1 MSRMPLDSFLPSG
14 ALLDPNEHPVTFPGL
29 VPSHQGSVISPLALP
44 RNANQQVSYFDDRQS
59 LAGRHL
65 STHSAQAQLQSQY
78 LSPLRS
84 PPTAGASNLI
94 SPTLS
99 PLTDSGEHTASTQLR
114 RVLIQNRR
122 LLENW
127 EAERAHLEANR
138 SRAEEIYK
146 EERAIMDE
154 DRLIWAEKE
163 AQYLARITDLERENI
178 ALRESITRNTRE
190 KSRDSTARSPL
201 GLGLEHSERPGVK
214 FRSLQDST
222 SPIATPVIGLG
233 HTMPES
239 RPFVPLDPRMQ
250 GSSTQT
256 STPGDGPETKENNI
270 PSIDVQEVHPDL
282 EGIPLRSTAVKKS
295 TFTDGKP
302 PSPPLSGSNVTGSNP
317 NSNAGSPGS
326 GSRSK
331 ATPAE
336 VTQETLQAPEASR
349 LTMHAG
355 HTPNHSLSTF
365 ATALSTNATNTA
377 GSSGA
382 STPTHGQSHGGV
394 GNGAAYTDGQ
404 QDHAAEDPK
413 PLLEPSERDP
423 ELRGPLSLRNQQAF
437 DEIFLGKV
445 ADKLLDSIQ
454 TDDATPT
461 VLKHGADEP
470 EVVQPVPAA
479 LDEDD
484 EPLKPEASEDVPLK
498 FKSNSNFGAPLGTLQ
513 GF

>member
-1 MSRMPLDSFLPSG
+1 MTLTMARMPLDSFLPSG

-29 VPSHQGSVISPLALP
+29 VPTHQGSVISPLALP
-44 RNANQQVSYFDDRQS
+44 RNATQQVSYFDDRQL
-59 LAGRHL
+59 LAGRHH
-65 STHSAQAQLQSQY
+65 STHSAPQQQRQF
-78 LSPLRS
+78 LSPHRS
-84 PPTAGASNLI
+84 PPTIGASHLI

-99 PLTDSGEHTASTQLR
+99 PLSDSGEHTASTQLR

-154 DRLIWAEKE
+154 DRLIWSEKE
-163 AQYLARITDLERENI
+163 AQYLARITELEREN
-178 ALRESITRNTRE
+178 AVLRESYA
-190 KSRDSTARSPL
+190 RDSKVRSPL
-201 GLGLEHSERPGVK
+201 GLGSEQSDRPGVT
-214 FRSLQDST
+214 FRSLHDSA
-222 SPIATPVIGLG
+222 SPIATPVIGLNG

-239 RPFVPLDPRMQ
+239 RPFEPLDPRMQ

-256 STPGDGPETKENNI
+256 STPGDGPEIKETI
-270 PSIDVQEVHPDL
+270 PSIDIQEVHPDL

-302 PSPPLSGSNVTGSNP
+302 PSPPLSNSNVTGSNP

-382 STPTHGQSHGGV
+382 STPTHGQSHSGV
-394 GNGAAYTDGQ
+394 KNGDGQ
-404 QDHAAEDPK
+404 QDGVTEDPQ
-413 PLLEPSERDP
+413 PLLEPSEGDP

-470 EVVQPVPAA
+470 EVAQPVPAA
-479 LDEDD
+479 RDQDD
-484 EPLKPEASEDVPLK
+484 EAPKPEESEDVPLK